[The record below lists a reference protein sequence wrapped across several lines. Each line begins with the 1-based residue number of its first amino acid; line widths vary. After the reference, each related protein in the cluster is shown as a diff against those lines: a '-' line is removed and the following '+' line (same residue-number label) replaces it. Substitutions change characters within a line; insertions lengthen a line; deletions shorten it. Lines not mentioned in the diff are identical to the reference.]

1 MKLVNEI
8 AALCLDIANIDEEID
23 SLYARRKEL
32 KTERAKKIGRLKEL
46 TRQGKT
52 LEQLEEIER
61 RKEDDG

>member
-8 AALCLDIANIDEEID
+8 AALSLDIANIDEEID

-32 KTERAKKIGRLKEL
+32 KAERAKKIERLKEL

-52 LEQLEEIER
+52 LEQLEEMER
-61 RKEDDG
+61 SESDDR

>member
-8 AALCLDIANIDEEID
+8 AALSLDIANIDEEID

-32 KTERAKKIGRLKEL
+32 KAERAKKIERLKEL

-52 LEQLEEIER
+52 LEQLEEMER
-61 RKEDDG
+61 SESNGG